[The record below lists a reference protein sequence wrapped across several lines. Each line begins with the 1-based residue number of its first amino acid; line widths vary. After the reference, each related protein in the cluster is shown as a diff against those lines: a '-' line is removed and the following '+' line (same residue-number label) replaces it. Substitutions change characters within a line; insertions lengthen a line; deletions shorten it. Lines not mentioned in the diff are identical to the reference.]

1 VQSIHVYILFGSL
14 AELAWTSA
22 RTFNGF
28 SPKRKQ
34 QKIVQYA
41 IGITVRINS
50 KSKVVLCNSF
60 YIRNKTMD
68 QDACT
73 IQLI

>member
-14 AELAWTSA
+14 VELAWTSA

-41 IGITVRINS
+41 IDITVRINS
-50 KSKVVLCNSF
+50 KSKSC
-60 YIRNKTMD
+60 TM
-68 QDACT
+68 
-73 IQLI
+73 